1 MDWNAFAADY
11 AQFPLPETEE
21 WEKAEGRRIPSRP
34 VETEE
39 FIRLEYLYKF
49 LAELLLSEQY
59 GLSQLDRRLT
69 EEGYLP
75 VPEEKQDYFQKYD
88 RSGLQF
94 FCLRCPV
101 HIERLTKEELRV
113 LTADGSGER
122 GRSSAPRRPHGRLRR
137 GAGEQHSLRDHLLAG
152 SDGRGHDPGPEGGR
166 RPHTALPFC
175 RGTARRD
182 PLPGPCS
189 RCPRYSR
196 PLNPVL
202 PIPDQPDVSPADRAY
217 SPCARP
223 VYFFMFKS
231 K

>member
-101 HIERLTKEELRV
+101 HIERLTKEELRI
-113 LTADGSGER
+113 LTAASAFLAEQTMSEAVSLVQRSFTQVLMTDPEKGDAAVLLEDRMDGSGEVQGNSILLGITSWPDLTDGGMIR
-122 GRSSAPRRPHGRLRR
+122 DRKADGVRTQLFLSVA
-137 GAGEQHSLRDHLLAG
+137 EQLEEILSRALAA
-152 SDGRGHDPGPEGGR
+152 DVRV
-166 RPHTALPFC
+166 TADL
-175 RGTARRD
+175 
-182 PLPGPCS
+182 
-189 RCPRYSR
+189 
-196 PLNPVL
+196 
-202 PIPDQPDVSPADRAY
+202 
-217 SPCARP
+217 
-223 VYFFMFKS
+223 
-231 K
+231 

>member
-101 HIERLTKEELRV
+101 HIERLTKEELRI
-113 LTADGSGER
+113 LTAASAFLEEQTMSEAVSLVQRTFTQVLMTDPEKGDAAVLLEDRMDGSGEVQGNSILLGITSWPDLTDGGMIR
-122 GRSSAPRRPHGRLRR
+122 DRKADGVRTQLFLSVA
-137 GAGEQHSLRDHLLAG
+137 EQLEEILSRALAA
-152 SDGRGHDPGPEGGR
+152 DVRV
-166 RPHTALPFC
+166 TADL
-175 RGTARRD
+175 
-182 PLPGPCS
+182 
-189 RCPRYSR
+189 
-196 PLNPVL
+196 
-202 PIPDQPDVSPADRAY
+202 
-217 SPCARP
+217 
-223 VYFFMFKS
+223 
-231 K
+231 